1 MTTRKNRCWNARY
14 TVTFKVLLKA
24 SEDQTK
30 ELTDAEVGEAFRG
43 AVCEANTYSNAQALI
58 QESLK
63 EEGLSW
69 GYSFLKWDECSCEE
83 RG

>member
-14 TVTFKVLLKA
+14 TVTLEVLLQA

-30 ELTDAEVGEAFRG
+30 ELTNAEVGEAFRG
-43 AVCEANTYSNAQALI
+43 GMCEANTYSNAQALI

-69 GYSFLKWDECSCEE
+69 GYSCFKWDECSCEE
-83 RG
+83 QG

>member
-1 MTTRKNRCWNARY
+1 MTTRNNRYWKARY
-14 TVTFKVLLKA
+14 TVTLQVLLKA
-24 SEDQTK
+24 SEDQTN

-58 QESLK
+58 QKSLK

-69 GYSFLKWDECSCEE
+69 GYSSFKWDECSCEE
-83 RG
+83 QG